1 MADVIKRIHSR
12 GPIIQSEAPAGE
24 SGIYPGMLIKL
35 NSAGAVIKHAN
46 AGGVLGDENMIA
58 IEDQLQGKTV
68 DDVYAYVAA
77 NPAIVTYIIF
87 PPGSEGNVLLDDGA
101 AVVIG
106 GKIISTGDG
115 TVKATTGTPAKTLGV
130 ATKALDLS
138 ASANTAN
145 ALVPCRFS

>member
-12 GPIIQSEAPAGE
+12 GPIIQSEAYAAE
-24 SGIYPGMLIKL
+24 AGIYPGMLIKL
-35 NSAGAVIKHAN
+35 DSDGKVVKHAN
-46 AGGVLGDENMIA
+46 AGGVLGDENLIA

-68 DDVYAYVAA
+68 DDVYAI
-77 NPAIVTYIIF
+77 NTIVTYMIA
-87 PPGSEGNVLLDDGA
+87 PPGSELNVLLDDGA

-145 ALVPCRFS
+145 ALVPCRFV